1 MKDFFT
7 HSGGGSVLTDV
18 QFTKMDIEVACSEL
32 STSSAAGADGVPA
45 SLLKTCRKE
54 LSKPLSLL
62 WRATLDH
69 GFIPPDLL
77 LVLVSPVHK
86 GGSRGTAKN
95 YRPVALTSH
104 LIKIFER
111 VLRKVLVSHLEKHG
125 HLPDSQHGF
134 RSFRSTLTQLLTY
147 WDTILNDMEQGK
159 GLDVI
164 NTDFSK
170 AFDTVET
177 GLLLHE
183 LNDFGVTGKVDCW
196 LASFLDPKLVA
207 ERLFLNQFLLGFQ

>member
-1 MKDFFT
+1 MFVQPRKEWIVDNVKDFFT
-7 HSGGGSVLTDV
+7 TTDGGSLLTDIE
-18 QFTKMDIEVACSEL
+18 FNEMDIETACSEL
-32 STSSAAGADGVPA
+32 SSSSAAGADVVPA
-45 SLLKTCRKE
+45 ALLKTCRKE
-54 LSKPLSLL
+54 LSKPLYVL

-104 LIKIFER
+104 LIKVFER
-111 VLRKVLVSHLEKHG
+111 VMRKVLVSHLERHG

-134 RSFRSTLTQLLTY
+134 RAFRSTLTQLLSY
-147 WDTILNDMEQGK
+147 WDSILNDMELGN
-159 GLDVI
+159 GVDVI
-164 NTDFSK
+164 YTDFSK

-177 GLLLHE
+177 GVLLHE
-183 LNDFGVTGKVDCW
+183 LKTCGVTGKVGCW
-196 LASFLDPKLVA
+196 LASFLDSKT
-207 ERLFLNQFLLGFQ
+207 